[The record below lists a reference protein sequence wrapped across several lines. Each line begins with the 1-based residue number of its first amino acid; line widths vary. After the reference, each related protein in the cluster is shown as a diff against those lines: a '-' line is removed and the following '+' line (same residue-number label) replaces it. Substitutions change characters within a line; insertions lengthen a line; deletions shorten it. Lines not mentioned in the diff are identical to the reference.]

1 MKAHQQQ
8 DHLNFCI
15 SICSSFLLHSSINS
29 GTSPGE
35 VPLKYNLAGKT
46 VDTVVPMPDA
56 QQTLTDASITAED
69 GTTILRFTKIMA
81 EPDEIE
87 ISPTDNTMLWAYGSD
102 STLAFH
108 AARDSFTINLS
119 EGTTSSI
126 PTVTPPSN
134 DDCVPLDPNPDSFE
148 DGTFPSSPWSVSGED
163 GVWSVTTDKSFD
175 GTTSLKSPTLEGSGA
190 VSSTSNATL
199 IICKENFPGGV
210 MRLQAYA
217 SVQPPTD
224 IFIVYIDGEA
234 AAQLVDVNEWTE
246 LALGLEPGPHVV
258 NFSYQYNP
266 FEVADLPPSPPT
278 REGKYLVFLCVGH
291 IKSLSTC

>member
-35 VPLKYNLAGKT
+35 VPLKYNLAGKS

-56 QQTLTDASITAED
+56 QQTLTDASITVED

-81 EPDEIE
+81 EPDEIV

-126 PTVTPPSN
+126 PPVTPPQMMTVYHLIQIQIHLRMEPSHQHPGLFLVRMVYGQSQLTSRSMVRHHSN
-134 DDCVPLDPNPDSFE
+134 PLH
-148 DGTFPSSPWSVSGED
+148 WR
-163 GVWSVTTDKSFD
+163 
-175 GTTSLKSPTLEGSGA
+175 A
-190 VSSTSNATL
+190 V
-199 IICKENFPGGV
+199 
-210 MRLQAYA
+210 
-217 SVQPPTD
+217 VQ
-224 IFIVYIDGEA
+224 
-234 AAQLVDVNEWTE
+234 
-246 LALGLEPGPHVV
+246 
-258 NFSYQYNP
+258 
-266 FEVADLPPSPPT
+266 
-278 REGKYLVFLCVGH
+278 YLRH
-291 IKSLSTC
+291 RMPR